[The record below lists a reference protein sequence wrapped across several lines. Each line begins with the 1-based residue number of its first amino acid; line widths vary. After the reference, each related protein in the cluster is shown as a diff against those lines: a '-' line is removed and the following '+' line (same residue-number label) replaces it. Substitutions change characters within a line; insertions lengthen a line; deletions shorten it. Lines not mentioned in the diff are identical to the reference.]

1 MEKIINVTKWLV
13 TDERYFVAYTA
24 TWCNPCKKIKP
35 FVEICMSEF
44 TQISIDDITTKP
56 EHIKFIPHFEIVPK
70 DKVGTVINH
79 TDSSG
84 NHSVITLNNDSNVPI
99 YSIQTSNSKD
109 LYDFLKLHGVF

>member
-1 MEKIINVTKWLV
+1 MEKIINVTKWLIN
-13 TDERYFVAYTA
+13 DERYFVAYTA

-44 TQISIDDITTKP
+44 TQISMDDITTKP

-70 DKVGTVINH
+70 NRIGTLINH

-84 NHSVITLNNDSNVPI
+84 NHNLINDDKSSDPI

-109 LYDFLKLHGVF
+109 LYDFLKLHKVF